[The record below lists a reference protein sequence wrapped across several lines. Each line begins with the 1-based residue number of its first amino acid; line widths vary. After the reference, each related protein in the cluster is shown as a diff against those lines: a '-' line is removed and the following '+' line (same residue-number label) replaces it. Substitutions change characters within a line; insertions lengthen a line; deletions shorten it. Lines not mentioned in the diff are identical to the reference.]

1 MSKDHAMEEFERRLA
16 EAGVVTYDDAR
27 DWLGFSEEEKAMSDM
42 RIAAARAV
50 EARAR
55 AAKVSQRELA
65 RRMGT
70 RQPAVSR
77 MLSGAGSPTFETL
90 FRAMLA
96 LGADRR
102 EIAAALAN

>member
-1 MSKDHAMEEFERRLA
+1 MDEAKRKRL
-16 EAGVVTYDDAR
+16 EAAGWTAYDDAR

-90 FRAMLA
+90 FRALLA
-96 LGADRR
+96 LGADRS